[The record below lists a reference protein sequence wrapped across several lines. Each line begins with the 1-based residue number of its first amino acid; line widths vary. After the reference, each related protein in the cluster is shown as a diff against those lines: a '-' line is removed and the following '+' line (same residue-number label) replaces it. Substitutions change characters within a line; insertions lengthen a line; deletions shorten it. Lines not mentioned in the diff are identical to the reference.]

1 MPKKSRAARAAP
13 PAAYH
18 GGLRDLGYARAALVA
33 AVVETVRE
41 AVAAVVPV
49 MLTGVVDPKLSV
61 GGY

>member
-1 MPKKSRAARAAP
+1 M
-13 PAAYH
+13 
-18 GGLRDLGYARAALVA
+18 GYARAALVA